1 MMHILLVED
10 NQDLGDAVATRLKQL
25 GHTVLWLQDGDD
37 VVATIR
43 LEQFDALVLDLMLPN
58 KSGLEIIRHL
68 RGNGSALPIV
78 VITAR
83 SEIDD
88 KVSLFDLGADDYL
101 VKPFDVRELV
111 ARLTAT
117 IRRTNGIASN
127 TVHIGNASI
136 DMNAHKLV
144 IGGETVECNR
154 REFNLLKILVN
165 HLDKAV
171 AKETLMNRLFDINDE
186 VSFNALEV
194 YISRLRRKL
203 RKTNIE
209 ISTLRGFGYRVE
221 TKNGTP
227 D

>member
-10 NQDLGDAVATRLKQL
+10 NQDLGDAIATRLKQL
-25 GHTVLWLQDGDD
+25 GHTILWLQDGDD

-68 RGNGSALPIV
+68 RGSGSALPIV

-117 IRRTNGIASN
+117 IRRTNGIPSN

>member
-10 NQDLGDAVATRLKQL
+10 NQDLGDAVATRLEQL
-25 GHTVLWLQDGDD
+25 GHTVLWLQDGDE

-58 KSGLEIIRHL
+58 KSGLEIIKHL
-68 RGNGSALPIV
+68 RGSGSVLPIV

-154 REFNLLKILVN
+154 REFNLLQILVN

-171 AKETLMNRLFDINDE
+171 AKETLMNRLFDIDDE

-203 RKTNIE
+203 RKANIE
-209 ISTLRGFGYRVE
+209 ISTLRGFGYRVQ
-221 TKNGTP
+221 TKNGTS

>member
-10 NQDLGDAVATRLKQL
+10 NQDLGDAVATRLEQL
-25 GHTVLWLQDGDD
+25 GHTVLWLQDGDE

-58 KSGLEIIRHL
+58 KSGLEIIKHL
-68 RGNGSALPIV
+68 RGSGSVLPIV

-144 IGGETVECNR
+144 IGGETIECNR
-154 REFNLLKILVN
+154 REFNLLQILVN

-171 AKETLMNRLFDINDE
+171 AKETLMNRLFDIDDE

-203 RKTNIE
+203 RKANIE
-209 ISTLRGFGYRVE
+209 ISTLRGFGYRVQ
-221 TKNGTP
+221 TKNGTS

>member
-10 NQDLGDAVATRLKQL
+10 NQDLGDAVATRLEQL
-25 GHTVLWLQDGDD
+25 GHTVLWLQDGDE
-37 VVATIR
+37 VFATIR

-58 KSGLEIIRHL
+58 KSGLEIIKHL
-68 RGNGSALPIV
+68 RGSGSVLPIV

-154 REFNLLKILVN
+154 REFNLLQILVN

-171 AKETLMNRLFDINDE
+171 AKETLMNRLFDIDDE

-203 RKTNIE
+203 RKANIE
-209 ISTLRGFGYRVE
+209 ISTLRGFGYRVQ
-221 TKNGTP
+221 TKNGTS

>member
-10 NQDLGDAVATRLKQL
+10 NQDLGDAVATRLEQL
-25 GHTVLWLQDGDD
+25 GHTVLWLQDGDE

-58 KSGLEIIRHL
+58 KSGLEIIKHL
-68 RGNGSALPIV
+68 RGSGSVLPIV

-136 DMNAHKLV
+136 DMAAHKLV
-144 IGGETVECNR
+144 IGGENVECNR
-154 REFNLLKILVN
+154 REFNLLQILVN

-171 AKETLMNRLFDINDE
+171 AKETLMNRLFDIDDE

-203 RKTNIE
+203 RKANIE
-209 ISTLRGFGYRVE
+209 ISTLRGFGYRAQ
-221 TKNGTP
+221 TKNGTS

>member
-10 NQDLGDAVATRLKQL
+10 NQDLGDAVATRLEQL
-25 GHTVLWLQDGDD
+25 GHTVLWLQDGDE

-58 KSGLEIIRHL
+58 KSGLEIIKHL
-68 RGNGSALPIV
+68 RGSGSVLPIV

-154 REFNLLKILVN
+154 REFNLLQILVN

-171 AKETLMNRLFDINDE
+171 AKEILMNRLFDIDDE

-203 RKTNIE
+203 RKANIE
-209 ISTLRGFGYRVE
+209 ISTLRGFGYRVQ
-221 TKNGTP
+221 TKNGTS

>member
-10 NQDLGDAVATRLKQL
+10 NQDLGDAVATRLEQL
-25 GHTVLWLQDGDD
+25 GHTVLWLQDGDE

-58 KSGLEIIRHL
+58 KSGLEIIKHL
-68 RGNGSALPIV
+68 RGSGSVLPIV

-154 REFNLLKILVN
+154 REFNLLQILVN

-171 AKETLMNRLFDINDE
+171 AKETLMNRLFDIDDE

-203 RKTNIE
+203 RKANIE
-209 ISTLRGFGYRVE
+209 ISTLRGFGYRAQ
-221 TKNGTP
+221 TKNGTS

>member
-1 MMHILLVED
+1 MMNILLVED
-10 NQDLGDAVATRLKQL
+10 NQDLGEAVAARLKQL
-25 GHTVLWLQDGDD
+25 GHSVIWLQDGDD
-37 VVATIR
+37 VVATMP
-43 LEQFDALVLDLMLPN
+43 LYHFDALVLDLMLPN
-58 KSGLEIIRHL
+58 KSGLDIIRHL
-68 RGNGSALPIV
+68 RGHGSTLPIV

-136 DMNAHKLV
+136 DMTAHKLV
-144 IGGETVECNR
+144 IGGEIVECNR
-154 REFNLLKILVN
+154 REFSLLQILVN

-171 AKETLMNRLFDINDE
+171 AKEILMNRLFDIDDE

-203 RKTNIE
+203 RKADIE
-209 ISTLRGFGYRVE
+209 ISTLRGFGYRVQ
-221 TKNGTP
+221 TKNAP
-227 D
+227 SN